1 MNPSRVFLQETK
13 STVVQKSKQTEYNI
27 LGKQKDLCQAVFKP
41 CVPIYVKRDN
51 LILLQANN
59 DPKGDKIS
67 VDLSTKWLFPF
78 ASFKYNPLR
87 FFFDPPIYH
96 KLTTESTEKT
106 TCLIGSNNGSTLC
119 HLNLNGSQEWYL
131 KPSISNRIV
140 SLEETSTL
148 HITPK
153 QKFNNVNMK
162 FVKVDGRGSIVIQND
177 AASSGSNSGG
187 IYSIVLEQDESC
199 IIKRDNLLAIS
210 GESSLELKE
219 NLENFNFQETKKPET
234 LKSNSTNPSLIKKFN
249 NMFSFLKKPK
259 PTIDVKQYEEKG
271 VVVVDT
277 NKKQVSKQ
285 VPDFSLGLFFKMTY
299 NGVKSIYNSIH
310 YILYQISTGNLKFAI
325 LGMLNVF
332 SKEKDASKFT
342 AIFQNKFVKVSGPR
356 TLIVQSNPSTY
367 IPTQNTKT
375 YYDSRENTK
384 NSSLTDLTEVLNF
397 NNTGLND
404 KPSIID
410 HNQKKY
416 ENIKYLSHAYVD
428 LKKNKVLFKSVNK
441 LD

>member
-1 MNPSRVFLQETK
+1 MISSKVLYQEIK
-13 STVVQKSKQTEYNI
+13 PAVIQKSKQTEYNI

-41 CVPIYVKRDN
+41 CVPIYVKREN

-59 DPKGDKIS
+59 DKKGDNIN

-78 ASFKYNPLR
+78 ASFKHNPLR
-87 FFFDPPIYH
+87 FLFDPPIYH
-96 KLTTESTEKT
+96 RLITESTEKT

-140 SLEETSTL
+140 SMEETSTL

-153 QKFNNVNMK
+153 NKFKNVGMK
-162 FVKVDGRGSIVIQND
+162 FVKVDGRGSIIIQND

-187 IYSIVLEQDESC
+187 IYSIVLEEDENC

-210 GESSLELKE
+210 GESFLELKD
-219 NLENFNFQETKKPET
+219 NLQNFEFQEKSKPKEKSEKAPRSFFKT
-234 LKSNSTNPSLIKKFN
+234 LKKTFG
-249 NMFSFLKKPK
+249 FSKTKPA
-259 PTIDVKQYEEKG
+259 IDVKHYEEKG

-277 NKKQVSKQ
+277 NKKQVQ
-285 VPDFSLGLFFKMTY
+285 TEVPDFSMKLFFTMTY
-299 NGVKSIYNSIH
+299 NGLKSAYNYIH
-310 YILYQISTGNLKFAI
+310 YILYQISTGNLKFAL
-325 LGMLNVF
+325 LGMLNIF
-332 SKEKDASKFT
+332 SKDKDSSKFT

-367 IPTQNTKT
+367 VPKQNSKT
-375 YYDSRENTK
+375 YSDSREGVN
-384 NSSLTDLTEVLNF
+384 NASLTDLTKVLNF

-404 KPSIID
+404 KASNIQNASD
-410 HNQKKY
+410 KY
-416 ENIKYLSHAYVD
+416 ENSKYLSHAYVD
-428 LKKNKVLFKSVNK
+428 IKKQKVLFKSVNK